1 LEQQAQA
8 ISDSLQASH
17 SVSTAFD
24 SIWAGANTAV
34 SATSGYEDI
43 MLSHD
48 KIYVVLA
55 VLGTIWLGIIVL
67 LLRSDR
73 RIDQLERSLEDRIHE
88 SEPLL

>member
-1 LEQQAQA
+1 
-8 ISDSLQASH
+8 
-17 SVSTAFD
+17 
-24 SIWAGANTAV
+24 
-34 SATSGYEDI
+34 